1 MPKLNTLSKSSN
13 PSVMLFGL
21 PFTGKSLLAG
31 KLAEHFNLLY
41 IDMENGHDVLFTLP
55 EEWQERI
62 DVIELRDTS
71 SYPIAIE
78 TCLKMVKMA
87 VSVCHVHGKCSCAVC
102 KRAEVDACKSGEIKV
117 GDAGSLYPDIHS
129 KYFTD
134 IDLNNL
140 PDDTIVIFDSST
152 QLTASALA
160 NITKKEDDMYKL
172 ERDDWGGLAKLME
185 IFYSHIQ
192 NGTYKRIVIS
202 HVTEAKQDDGKT
214 LLFPVA
220 GSRNFSA
227 NVGKF
232 FDHVI
237 YLERKNKKH
246 MAASATDYR
255 SNILTGSRTNVR
267 LEDMDDATLLSIFKP
282 EAVKDTPPVKKIVTS
297 SSVVAGS
304 KGTSA
309 LLSRLQKVKTP

>member
-1 MPKLNTLSKSSN
+1 MPKLNTLHKSSN
-13 PSVMLFGL
+13 QSVMLFGA

-41 IDMENGHDVLFTLP
+41 IDMESGHDVLFKLP

-62 DVIELRDTS
+62 EVIELKDTS

-78 TCLKMVKMA
+78 TCLKMVKVP
-87 VSVCHVHGKCSCAVC
+87 VSICLVHGKCSCPIC
-102 KRAEVDACKSGEIKV
+102 KRAEVSESRSGEIKV
-117 GDAGSLYPDIHS
+117 EAGSELITDIHN

-134 IDLNNL
+134 VDLNNL
-140 PDDTIVIFDSST
+140 PDDTIVVFDSAT

-160 NITKKEDDMYKL
+160 NITKNEDDMYKL
-172 ERDDWGGLAKLME
+172 ERDDWGGLAKLMD

-192 NGTYKRIVIS
+192 NASYKRIVIS
-202 HVTEAKQDDGKT
+202 HVTEAEQEDGKS

-227 NVGKF
+227 NVAKF
-232 FDHVI
+232 FDHIV

-246 MAASATDYR
+246 MAASSTDYR
-255 SNILTGSRTNVR
+255 SNIMTGSRTDVR
-267 LEDMDDATLLSIFKP
+267 LEDMGEATLLAIFKP
-282 EAVKDTPPVKKIVTS
+282 EVVVDTKPATS
-297 SSVVAGS
+297 SSVVAGTKS
-304 KGTSA
+304 TSDLLARLKAGKG
-309 LLSRLQKVKTP
+309 LK